1 MEETGMLQV
10 ILATAAAIC
19 FGKHTSY
26 SDGRRPERTWP
37 GRSSYPKGRD
47 VAARLAERALCGIDM
62 PLIL

>member
-1 MEETGMLQV
+1 MLQV

-26 SDGRRPERTWP
+26 SDGRRPERPWP
-37 GRSSYPKGRD
+37 GRSSSAKDRD

>member
-1 MEETGMLQV
+1 MLQF
-10 ILATAAAIC
+10 ILATAAAFC

-26 SDGRRPERTWP
+26 RDGRRPEQTWP
-37 GRSSYPKGRD
+37 GRSSSTKNRD